1 MSALFEI
8 VYVSQASAELLPG
21 ELFQI
26 LEAARRNNSR
36 KQITGLL
43 LSDGACFMQILEG
56 GEAAIDTTFNRIRTD
71 KRHHDVRVLR
81 RGPIESRAFSEW
93 AMGSVQLERF
103 RDHVPGLKQIR
114 EILARSDA
122 SFERV
127 RGFISDFQRGR
138 FSECAEKPD

>member
-1 MSALFEI
+1 MSDLFEI

-26 LEAARRNNSR
+26 LVAARKNNTR

-56 GEAAIDTTFNRIRTD
+56 SEGAVDTTFNRIRTD
-71 KRHHDVRVLR
+71 NRHRDVRVLR
-81 RGPIESRAFSEW
+81 RGPIDSRAFAEW

-103 RDHVPGLKQIR
+103 REHVEGLKPIS
-114 EILARSDA
+114 EVA
-122 SFERV
+122 SRNDEDFERV
-127 RGFISDFQRGR
+127 RGLIEDFRSGR
-138 FSECAEKPD
+138 YRDFVE